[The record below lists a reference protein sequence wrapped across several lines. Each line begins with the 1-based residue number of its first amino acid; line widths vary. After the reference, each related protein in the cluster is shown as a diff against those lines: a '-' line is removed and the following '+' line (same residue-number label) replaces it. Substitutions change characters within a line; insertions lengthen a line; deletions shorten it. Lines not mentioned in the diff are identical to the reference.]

1 MSRTVSHYEVTKEGQ
16 IISHSEMG
24 KAKVLRAANNT
35 GYKMV
40 ALYLDGSPVKKY
52 VHRLVAEQY
61 CERPEGCNEVDH
73 IDGDKFNNHADNLEW
88 VTRAENMRRAYDGNL
103 IDCRGTNSALSKT
116 NDADVVEMRRLWDL
130 REMKQGEL
138 AEMFNISRTQVN
150 TIVNRKQWKHI

>member
-1 MSRTVSHYEVTKEGQ
+1 MSRIVSHYEVTKEGQ
-16 IISHSEMG
+16 IISHSISG
-24 KAKVLRAANNT
+24 KQMVLST
-35 GYKMV
+35 SQSTKYKMV
-40 ALYLDGSPVKKY
+40 SLYLNGVTVNKY

-88 VTRAENMRRAYDGNL
+88 VTRAENMSRAYDANL

-116 NDADVVEMRRLWDL
+116 NESDVIEMRRLWDL

-138 AEMFNISRTQVN
+138 SEMFNISRTQVSA
-150 TIVNRKQWKHI
+150 IVNRKQWKHI

>member
-1 MSRTVSHYEVTKEGQ
+1 MSRTVSHYEVTKEGE
-16 IISHSEMG
+16 IISHSISG
-24 KAKVLRAANNT
+24 KQMVLST
-35 GYKMV
+35 SQSTKYKMV
-40 ALYLDGSPVKKY
+40 SLYLNGVTVNKY

-88 VTRAENMRRAYDGNL
+88 VTRAENMSRAYDGNL

-116 NDADVVEMRRLWDL
+116 NESDVIEMRRLWDL

-138 AEMFNISRTQVN
+138 SEMFNISRTQVSA
-150 TIVNRKQWKHI
+150 IVNRKQWKHI

>member
-1 MSRTVSHYEVTKEGQ
+1 MSRTVSHYEVTKEGE
-16 IISHSEMG
+16 IISHSISG
-24 KAKVLRAANNT
+24 KQMVLST
-35 GYKMV
+35 SQSTKYKMV
-40 ALYLDGSPVKKY
+40 RLYLNGVTVQKY

-88 VTRAENMRRAYDGNL
+88 VTRAENMSRAYDGNL

-116 NDADVVEMRRLWDL
+116 NEADVVEMRRLWDL

-138 AEMFNISRTQVN
+138 SEMFNISRTQVSA
-150 TIVNRKQWKHI
+150 IVNRKQWKHI

>member
-1 MSRTVSHYEVTKEGQ
+1 MSRTVSHYEVTKEGE
-16 IISHSEMG
+16 IISHSISG
-24 KAKVLRAANNT
+24 KQMVLST
-35 GYKMV
+35 SQSTKYKMV
-40 ALYLDGSPVKKY
+40 SLYLNGVTVNKY

-88 VTRAENMRRAYDGNL
+88 VTRAENMSRAYDANL

-116 NDADVVEMRRLWDL
+116 NESDVIEMRRLWDL

-138 AEMFNISRTQVN
+138 SEMFNISRTQVSA
-150 TIVNRKQWKHI
+150 IVNRKQWKHI

>member
-16 IISHSEMG
+16 IISHSISG
-24 KAKVLRAANNT
+24 KQMVLST
-35 GYKMV
+35 SQSTKYKMV
-40 ALYLDGSPVKKY
+40 SLYLNGVTVNKY

-88 VTRAENMRRAYDGNL
+88 VTRAENMSRAYDGNL

-116 NDADVVEMRRLWDL
+116 NESDVIEMRRLWDL

-138 AEMFNISRTQVN
+138 SEMFNISRTQVSA
-150 TIVNRKQWKHI
+150 IVNRKQWKHI